1 MIVLYGAHKKLIN
14 FDFLFPLNIFLTD
27 ATKPIFEN
35 LYESV
40 ANGSETRRSLTKNST
55 PNYRAEL
62 EVELAEIADHEMWRV
77 GKTVRK
83 LRPENN

>member
-1 MIVLYGAHKKLIN
+1 MNQPSAVALGLGWS
-14 FDFLFPLNIFLTD
+14 LR
-27 ATKPIFEN
+27 KPIFEE